1 LQKNKMASG
10 KTFQLSAHQLQAG
23 SGKHNVDIEM
33 TTKDYKKL
41 VQNVGK
47 NKGFRFTADKIVG
60 SGFFKDIG
68 KVIAKKVAPVL
79 LDKIGEK
86 TGQKGLTN
94 ALKGSVDGVVD
105 FSADRISGGKMQKGS
120 EEMKQHMARLR
131 SMRKGKGVADAID
144 GGDIASDFRNFGR
157 KVKRGFTKTFNPAL
171 GRKIKRALTSDVAKD
186 IYKGVAD
193 IGIGAAGAF
202 TGRPILASI
211 GARAANAAI
220 DGLGI
225 VKGKPNTMVQ
235 GGTLLNGVPHVQI
248 RKGKGFNSVSGVHYG
263 EGVHGGSF
271 KSPTSGGSFLSA

>member
-1 LQKNKMASG
+1 MSETISVFLTTAQKNKMASG

-33 TTKDYKKL
+33 TSKNYKTLIK
-41 VQNVGK
+41 NVAK

-105 FSADRISGGKMQKGS
+105 FSADRISGGKLQKGS
-120 EEMKQHMARLR
+120 PEMREKMALLR
-131 SMRKGKGVADAID
+131 SMRKGKGVADEID
-144 GGDIASDFRNFGR
+144 GGDIAGDFRNFGR
-157 KVKRGFTKTFNPAL
+157 KIKRGFNKTFNPAL
-171 GRKIKRALTSDVAKD
+171 GRDIKRVLTSGVAKD

-202 TGRPILASI
+202 TGRPIF
-211 GARAANAAI
+211 
-220 DGLGI
+220 GLGI
-225 VKGKPNTMVQ
+225 VKVKKNTMVQ
-235 GGTLLNGVPHVQI
+235 GGTLVNGVPHVQI
-248 RKGKGFNSVSGVHYG
+248 RGKGFNSKDGTHY
-263 EGVHGGSF
+263 GGSF
-271 KSPTSGGSFLSA
+271 RPSYGGSFLSA